1 MKSLRIS
8 LALVV
13 AAFALSNLARA
24 EDSKPAAPAGKV
36 AKCCE
41 KAAAEG
47 KTCTHGCCIEAAKDG
62 KNCEKCGGE
71 NEQPKS

>member
-1 MKSLRIS
+1 MKSLRLS
-8 LALVV
+8 LALIV
-13 AAFALSNLARA
+13 AAFAFSNLARA
-24 EDSKPAAPAGKV
+24 EEPKPAPAGKP

-47 KTCTHGCCIEAAKDG
+47 KSCTHGCCAEAAKEG
-62 KNCEKCGGE
+62 KNCEKCGGK